1 MITMQPAS
9 DRWTFPSPLKCRVLW
24 HPSFQLPTAHQQ
36 PLHPPIGL
44 SRRPRPSHR
53 VIVRLPR
60 CHACAADAVLGKRK
74 ETAHLMIKFKP
85 IAARPALGQ
94 RAEVECRWPR
104 GTRPH
109 LLLRRFQF
117 PARNLFTPRLP
128 RPPRGRVVPRRA
140 GGPHDLKCEG
150 DVVRDGRRQPRR
162 PDGRGWSHNRH
173 FHCAAEN
180 ICIPRRRSASPRV
193 REMECLA
200 SSRTQKTNLS
210 LSPPFALTLA

>member
-1 MITMQPAS
+1 MQPAS
-9 DRWTFPSPLKCRVLW
+9 DRWTFPSPLKCCVLW
-24 HPSFQLPTAHQQ
+24 HPSFQPPTSSSLCIRQLGYLVDLDRLIESSSVSHVV
-36 PLHPPIGL
+36 
-44 SRRPRPSHR
+44 RR
-53 VIVRLPR
+53 
-60 CHACAADAVLGKRK
+60 
-74 ETAHLMIKFKP
+74 
-85 IAARPALGQ
+85 ARPTP
-94 RAEVECRWPR
+94 ECRWPR

-150 DVVRDGRRQPRR
+150 GVVRDGGGGPGR
-162 PDGRGWSHNRH
+162 PGGRGWSHNRH

-210 LSPPFALTLA
+210 SLFLRLLL